1 MKKSILTGNSLNVKM
16 AKLTA
21 SAEASMS
28 NYLGE
33 ITEGRENYISG
44 SNFSG
49 MSGNAN
55 GVIHKDRVKSII
67 IDITNT
73 DENNDLLVPIFSK
86 YEKHP
91 IPFNSIADI
100 DNVVSQV
107 GKGASVAIQGY
118 SYEELQELSASR
130 PFTLSKLRYR
140 FGDSTQLDQPWR
152 IRQKVGNSIYNE
164 TYNPHLAR
172 ALENQ
177 VADTLVDVD
186 FFMKVDGGATL
197 FVKIAKAV
205 SALVAR
211 KIQVT
216 LYIDAET
223 DVANALSGQ
232 SVLSTYKAG
241 K

>member
-1 MKKSILTGNSLNVKM
+1 MKKSILTGNSLNAKM

-28 NYLGE
+28 NYVGE
-33 ITEGRENYISG
+33 LTEGKESFISA
-44 SNFSG
+44 SSFSG

-55 GVIHKDRVKSII
+55 GVVHKNRVKPII
-67 IDITNT
+67 IDISNT
-73 DENNDLLVPIFSK
+73 DENNELLVPIFSK
-86 YEKHP
+86 FEKFP
-91 IPFNSIADI
+91 IPFNGVADI
-100 DNVVSQV
+100 DNVVPQV
-107 GKGASVAIQGY
+107 GKGASVTIQGY
-118 SYEELQELSASR
+118 RYEELQELSASR

-152 IRQKVGNSIYNE
+152 IRQKVGNSVANE
-164 TYNPHLAR
+164 PYYPHLSR

-177 VADTLVDVD
+177 VSDTLVDED

-197 FVKIAKAV
+197 LVKIAKAI
-205 SALVAR
+205 SATVAR

-216 LYIDAET
+216 LFIDAET
-223 DVANALSGQ
+223 DIANALSGQ
-232 SVLSTYKAG
+232 SVLSTFKAG

>member
-1 MKKSILTGNSLNVKM
+1 MKKSILTGNSLNAKM

-28 NYLGE
+28 NYVGE
-33 ITEGRENYISG
+33 LTEGKENFISA
-44 SNFSG
+44 SSFSG

-55 GVIHKDRVKSII
+55 GVVHKNRVKPII

-73 DENNDLLVPIFSK
+73 DENNELLVPIFSK
-86 YEKHP
+86 FEKYP
-91 IPFNSIADI
+91 IPFNGVADI
-100 DNVVSQV
+100 DNVVPQV
-107 GKGASVAIQGY
+107 GKGASVTIQGY
-118 SYEELQELSASR
+118 RYEELQELSASR

-152 IRQKVGNSIYNE
+152 IRQKIGNSVANE
-164 TYNPHLAR
+164 PYYPHLSR

-177 VADTLVDVD
+177 VSDTLVDED

-197 FVKIAKAV
+197 LVKIAKAI
-205 SALVAR
+205 SSTVAR

-216 LYIDAET
+216 LFIDAET
-223 DVANALSGQ
+223 DIANALSGQ
-232 SVLSTYKAG
+232 SVLSTFKAG